1 MKSTIPLKL
10 KVLKKLAFDLNEAK
24 ITWNL
29 GASANLYL
37 RGIVS
42 DFHDLDIMILE
53 KDVEKVKEIMS
64 NIALLKDKK
73 PSSNFGTKIF
83 LNYMIDT
90 VDIDIMAGF
99 AIKHQEKMHHFPLR
113 ENMIF
118 DVYLLDD
125 VKIYL
130 EDIDIWLTYYVLM
143 ERKDKIN
150 IIKTYMKEVEK

>member
-1 MKSTIPLKL
+1 MSHIPLKL
-10 KVLKKLAFDLNEAK
+10 KVLKKIAHDFNASE

-53 KDVEKVKEIMS
+53 KDVEKVKEVMS

-73 PSSNFGTKIF
+73 SSSNFGTKVF
-83 LNYMIDT
+83 LNYTIDT

-99 AIKHQEKMHHFPLR
+99 AIKNQGKMHHFPLR

-118 DVYLLDD
+118 DEYLLDD

-130 EDIDIWLTYYVLM
+130 EDIVIWLTYYELM
-143 ERKDKIN
+143 EREEKIK